1 MPGTVIGAVRVSI
14 HSGLNQPLFILI
26 LQWENWGIE
35 SLSNF
40 SKKVEEFG
48 FEVRHLVSKAQTLYR
63 YPHWIILIVLLCS
76 FTELVHSHPP
86 PTPLAHLIVLCSF
99 PKFFFPRHIYLC
111 FSRAGLTF
119 NAWQG
124 SFPNKLHPLWPCA
137 DPMALMENTLYCYQT
152 WLTYYLEF
160 QHLYNSK
167 VTCM

>member
-1 MPGTVIGAVRVSI
+1 MPGTVIGAVRVSV

-26 LQWENWGIE
+26 LQWENRGIE
-35 SLSNF
+35 SLSKF

-76 FTELVHSHPP
+76 FTELVHSHLRSPRPHPP
-86 PTPLAHLIVLCSF
+86 PPRLISLSSVPSPNSF
-99 PKFFFPRHIYLC
+99 SQGHIYLC

-124 SFPNKLHPLWPCA
+124 SFPNQLHPLWPCA
-137 DPMALMENTLYCYQT
+137 DPVALVENP
-152 WLTYYLEF
+152 
-160 QHLYNSK
+160 K
-167 VTCM
+167 D

>member
-1 MPGTVIGAVRVSI
+1 MLYVFQFIPASTILWGR
-14 HSGLNQPLFILI
+14 PLFILL
-26 LQWENWGIE
+26 LQWENWGIG

-48 FEVRHLVSKAQTLYR
+48 FEARHLVSKAQTLHR
-63 YPHWIILIVLLCS
+63 YPHWTIPLFLHSVGS
-76 FTELVHSHPP
+76 FSSSPP
-86 PTPLAHLIVLCSF
+86 PPWLISLSSVPSPNSF
-99 PKFFFPRHIYLC
+99 SQDHIYLC

-137 DPMALMENTLYCYQT
+137 NPMALVDNTLYYYQT

-160 QHLYNSK
+160 QHLYHSK